1 MGGVGV
7 EERIRRCPK
16 CGYERQAVEKVAQ
29 GECPR
34 CGVIYA
40 KYRQAPTTP
49 AHHRLDQCPDA
60 EATTRRKQAWYR
72 WAKVSLPVLALVA
85 ILAFWGLRSVS
96 SPEEPTRGEPAAVT
110 LAAFDYPLAGTWS
123 GRLQEEYPA
132 QGSLPPYTADYE
144 ASVTI
149 GGDGRIQEVR
159 WTDSHS
165 PLYKVTI
172 LWREGAVTAVA
183 EERRSGTGEP
193 MQEYLRVQRQ
203 GDRLDLTYNRP
214 LALDLALSL
223 PEAFAQKGAQPQT
236 NPRQQ
241 ISESAL
247 DVTLP
252 VRLLGEDTWNVP
264 PTQIER
270 IVLKQSMVPLKHKD
284 AQAKLR
290 DGGEEYS
297 ECLLPSIGIFG
308 GGSAGPY
315 FDLTLAKVTV
325 IKMLPGAQ
333 GSPGPDMQLRLEP
346 SSEIGLKA
354 RPFER
359 EVLMSFRKNGAAE
372 LAIRGR
378 QLQPSGKALLFSL
391 AKSA

>member
-1 MGGVGV
+1 
-7 EERIRRCPK
+7 
-16 CGYERQAVEKVAQ
+16 VEKNAES
-29 GECPR
+29 ECPR

-40 KYRQAPTTP
+40 KYRPAPTPPVHRSDQFTP
-49 AHHRLDQCPDA
+49 A
-60 EATTRRKQAWYR
+60 EAPTKRKQAWNR
-72 WAKVSLPVLALVA
+72 WALASVPILAIVAVLAV
-85 ILAFWGLRSVS
+85 WGLRTVS
-96 SPEEPTRGEPAAVT
+96 GPEESLQGEHAAVT
-110 LAAFDYPLAGTWS
+110 LPTFDYPLTGTWS

-149 GGDGRIQEVR
+149 GRDGKNQEVR

-165 PLYKVTI
+165 PLSKVTV
-172 LWREGAVTAVA
+172 LWREGVVTAVA
-183 EERRSGTGEP
+183 EERRSGTSEP

-203 GDRLDLTYNRP
+203 GNRLDLTYNRP

-223 PEAFAQKGAQPQT
+223 PEAFAQKGAQPHT
-236 NPRQQ
+236 GPRQQ

-252 VRLLGEDTWNVP
+252 VHLLGEDSWTVP

-270 IVLKQSMVPLKHKD
+270 IVLKQSMVLLKHKD
-284 AQAKLR
+284 SPAKLR

-315 FDLTLAKVTV
+315 FDLTLANVTV
-325 IKMLPGAQ
+325 TKMLPGAHDSQ
-333 GSPGPDMQLRLEP
+333 GPEMQLRLEP
-346 SSEIGLKA
+346 NSEIGLKA

-359 EVLMSFRKNGAAE
+359 EVLMSFRKNGSAE

-378 QLQPSGKALLFSL
+378 QLQPSGKALLFRL

>member
-1 MGGVGV
+1 M

-16 CGYERQAVEKVAQ
+16 CGYERQAVEKIAES
-29 GECPR
+29 ECPR

-40 KYRQAPTTP
+40 KYRPAPTPP
-49 AHHRLDQCPDA
+49 AHRFDQCPHA
-60 EATTRRKQAWYR
+60 EAPTKRKLAWYR
-72 WAKVSLPVLALVA
+72 WTMVSLPVLAIVA
-85 ILAFWGLRSVS
+85 ILAFWGIRSVS
-96 SPEEPTRGEPAAVT
+96 GPEEPTQVEQAAVT
-110 LAAFDYPLAGTWS
+110 LATFDYPLAGIWS
-123 GRLQEEYPA
+123 GRLQEVYPP

-149 GGDGRIQEVR
+149 GGDRRIQEVR

-165 PLYKVTI
+165 SLYKVTM
-172 LWREGAVTAVA
+172 LWREGVVTAVA
-183 EERRSGTGEP
+183 EERRSGTSEP

-203 GDRLDLTYNRP
+203 GNRLDLTYNRP

-223 PEAFAQKGAQPQT
+223 PEAFAQKGAQSQT
-236 NPRQQ
+236 GPRQQ
-241 ISESAL
+241 ISETAL

-270 IVLKQSMVPLKHKD
+270 IVWKQSMVPLKHKD

-315 FDLTLAKVTV
+315 FDLTLANVTV
-325 IKMLPGAQ
+325 TKMLPGAQ
-333 GSPGPDMQLRLEP
+333 DSQRPDMQLRLEP
-346 SSEIGLKA
+346 NSEIGLKA
-354 RPFER
+354 KPFER
-359 EVLMSFRKNGAAE
+359 EVLMSFRKNGSAE

-391 AKSA
+391 AKST